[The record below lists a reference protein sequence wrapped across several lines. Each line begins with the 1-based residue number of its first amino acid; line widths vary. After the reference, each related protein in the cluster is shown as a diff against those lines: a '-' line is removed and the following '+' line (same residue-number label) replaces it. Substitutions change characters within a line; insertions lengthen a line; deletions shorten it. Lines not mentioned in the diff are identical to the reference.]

1 MRVSDD
7 HWVLDGC
14 PENGPALA
22 VDREKRIHVVWATLL
37 PGSTADAPP
46 TLGLFYAMSR
56 AGRRFTPRRQI
67 MTEGV
72 PRHAQIALGPEGQM
86 TVVWDEQAP
95 GVHRVALARGTLNGN
110 DGIRFTREA
119 LTDSA
124 PATYPVV
131 ATTAAGTLIA
141 WTSGSSGQTVI
152 RTMLVEKPPV
162 DR

>member
-1 MRVSDD
+1 
-7 HWVLDGC
+7 
-14 PENGPALA
+14 
-22 VDREKRIHVVWATLL
+22 
-37 PGSTADAPP
+37 
-46 TLGLFYAMSR
+46 
-56 AGRRFTPRRQI
+56 